1 MFTRSAALYDIIYG
15 FKNYEKESERLRE
28 LIAQHQRSAGK
39 RLLDVACGTGA
50 HIEYL
55 RGYFEIEGVDLDP
68 QMVRLASERFPA
80 IRFHRGD
87 MIDFDLGRHFDVVT
101 CLFSSIGY
109 VKTAERMRAAI
120 ANLARHVCPG
130 GVLIVEP
137 WLTPEGYREGHLHGL
152 FIDRPDI
159 KIARMNL
166 SEVRDG
172 LSILNLHHMV
182 GKPDRIEYFTERH
195 ELGLF
200 TTEQYRDAFVAA
212 GLQVTHDPQGLMG
225 RGLFIGERPLE

>member
-1 MFTRSAALYDIIYG
+1 MFTRSAALYDIIYS

-55 RGYFEIEGVDLDP
+55 RGHFEIEGVDLDP

-87 MIDFDLGRHFDVVT
+87 MIDFDLGRRFDVVT

-109 VKTAERMRAAI
+109 VKTAERMRAAV
-120 ANLARHVCPG
+120 ANLARHVCSG

-172 LSILNLHHMV
+172 LSILNLHYMV

-212 GLQVTHDPQGLMG
+212 GLQATHDPEGLMG
-225 RGLFIGERPLE
+225 RGLFIGARPLE